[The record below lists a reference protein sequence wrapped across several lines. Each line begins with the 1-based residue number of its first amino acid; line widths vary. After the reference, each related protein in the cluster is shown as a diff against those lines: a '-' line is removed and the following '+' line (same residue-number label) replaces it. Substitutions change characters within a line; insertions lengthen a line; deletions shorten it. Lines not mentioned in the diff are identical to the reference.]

1 MEKNGDD
8 IMVTVKWAQNILKF
22 LNWVKRRGTTAKRNE
37 SSIALRADLL
47 LLESK
52 NSKIIFKH
60 WILID
65 LILNFDQSPLALTV
79 SNKEPLLIRTVS
91 MYLSL
96 KCL

>member
-1 MEKNGDD
+1 MAKNGDD

-22 LNWVKRRGTTAKRNE
+22 LNWVKRLGTTAKRDE